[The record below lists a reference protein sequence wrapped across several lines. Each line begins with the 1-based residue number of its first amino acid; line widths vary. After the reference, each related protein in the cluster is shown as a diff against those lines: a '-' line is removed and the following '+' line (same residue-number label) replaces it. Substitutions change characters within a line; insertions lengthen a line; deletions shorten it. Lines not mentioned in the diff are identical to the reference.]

1 MTNDLGPSIDDMSTE
16 VLYRKWRPRS
26 FSDVVGQEPVTRT
39 IRNAVAK
46 SKIAHAYLLCGP
58 RGTGKTSLGRL
69 IAKALNCK
77 APTEGEPCD
86 NCEFCRSF
94 NGGQSMD
101 LVEMDAASN
110 RGIDEIRKL
119 RDHVGL
125 APMGGGFK
133 VYLIDEVHMLTPEA
147 YNALLKTLEEPP
159 PHAVF
164 VLATT
169 EPHKV
174 PATVISRCQRFD
186 LKRIGMPAAVDRLL
200 SICGSENLALD
211 RVSLKEIARAAG
223 GSLRDAI
230 NMLEQITAQYGASPT
245 LADVQE
251 VLGFS
256 EDSRC
261 HELARHIL
269 GQDLTNAL
277 RLVSNVRDDGTDIR
291 QFSKNLLALLRDLLF
306 VKAGGEEFID
316 ASEEKLAAMKEL
328 AAAVTAAAIVQA
340 IRVYGGLDFRNDQ
353 LTSLPLELALVDHLG
368 TPMETDSRAAEP
380 VAVPVEQA
388 ITEEKTSPVRAAA
401 PAQPESES
409 PQPPS
414 LEPKGP
420 RLPGETPA
428 TETTE
433 TSGVPAGTS
442 KELTEDNAGQTAKPP
457 QLGPE
462 FLEQL
467 RGALRDVNKS
477 VSAFLN
483 GSCEITD
490 VERDEIVLGFY
501 FAFHKGK
508 IAEDNNRRTV
518 EEVASRLLGRPV
530 TLRCVDIP
538 GPREKKAA
546 EGHLVQVARE
556 MGARPIG
563 PRRMSGK
570 KGESVGESRSKPE
583 GDEAG
588 TAAASPSGTGAAE
601 AQ

>member
-1 MTNDLGPSIDDMSTE
+1 M
-16 VLYRKWRPRS
+16 
-26 FSDVVGQEPVTRT
+26 TRT
-39 IRNAVAK
+39 IRNAVAS

-77 APTEGEPCD
+77 TPAEGEPCD
-86 NCEFCRSF
+86 NCQFCRSF

-200 SICGSENLALD
+200 LICDSENLAPD

-269 GQDLTNAL
+269 GQDLTSAL

-291 QFSKNLLALLRDLLF
+291 QFSKQLLALLRDLLL
-306 VKAGGEEFID
+306 VRAGGEEFID
-316 ASEEKLAAMKEL
+316 APEEKLAAMKEL
-328 AAAVTAAAIVQA
+328 AADVTAAAIVQA
-340 IRVYGGLDFRNDQ
+340 IRAYGGLDFRNDQ

-368 TPMETDSRAAEP
+368 TPTEIDSKAAGP
-380 VAVPVEQA
+380 GAVPVGRA
-388 ITEEKTSPVRAAA
+388 ITEEEASHVRATT
-401 PAQPESES
+401 PARPESES
-409 PQPPS
+409 AQTPAPEQ
-414 LEPKGP
+414 KGP
-420 RLPGETPA
+420 GLPDGPPV

-433 TSGVPAGTS
+433 MGDVPVGTS
-442 KELTEDNAGQTAKPP
+442 KEPTEDDAIQPAKPP

-467 RGALRDVNKS
+467 RGALRDVNKP

-483 GSCEITD
+483 GSCEITG
-490 VERDEIVLGFY
+490 VEGDEIVLGFY
-501 FAFHKGK
+501 FAFHQGK

-538 GPREKKAA
+538 SPSEKKAT

-570 KGESVGESRSKPE
+570 KGESVGESRAEPE

-588 TAAASPSGTGAAE
+588 TATASPSSAGAAE